1 MTISVLALKLEEAIR
16 ILEGAGYTCKTQSL
30 LPPRD
35 SDDKF
40 AGLEY
45 RKYVVRQ
52 QQLSDKTV
60 LLTFVYRI

>member
-1 MTISVLALKLEEAIR
+1 MAPSVLALKLDEAISR
-16 ILEGAGYTCKTQSL
+16 LEAAGYTCETKSL

-40 AGLEY
+40 AGFHP

-52 QQLSDKTV
+52 QELSNKIV

>member
-1 MTISVLALKLEEAIR
+1 MVPSVLALKLEEAIVV
-16 ILEGAGYTCKTQSL
+16 LENAGFSCETASL

-40 AGLEY
+40 AGLSP

-52 QQLSDKTV
+52 QELSDKTV
-60 LLTFVYRI
+60 LLTYVYRI

>member
-1 MTISVLALKLEEAIR
+1 MAPSVLALKLEEAIKR
-16 ILEGAGYTCKTQSL
+16 LEDAGYSCETKSL

-40 AGLEY
+40 AGFFP

-52 QQLSDKTV
+52 QQLSDKSV
-60 LLTFVYRI
+60 LLTYVYRI